1 MGTKKD
7 EMTEAQKRDWL
18 CSTSHR
24 ARTQPSFIPVPW
36 CTSKWMSTDLPCVNW
51 RQTGHMIEPLC
62 VLHLNPLVW
71 MWSFVHR
78 VWCFRTET
86 ASGSKTCCLWKYHSF
101 LSHVFL
107 SFFFF
112 KEKTSCF
119 VWEYN
124 WLTVPFLFQGICS
137 LVIVVVWGSLANG
150 GSSVDSND
158 KECWLCPLSE
168 GTVGPRFVLAV
179 VGRACTYSLF
189 ISTLQTGLRADL
201 PEWSWDQVIE
211 TYGFVPWWPPQGPH
225 SSGAYLSVLKLPSVS
240 QLHAWRCSPSLP
252 CPKMSRES
260 FL

>member
-1 MGTKKD
+1 MIDESFLWQPQSSWILWVSRQEKTAFKRTEILGGPGEQRNLRALNGWRWDHIMGTKKD

-51 RQTGHMIEPLC
+51 RQTGHMIKPLC

-101 LSHVFL
+101 LSHFFL

-112 KEKTSCF
+112 F
-119 VWEYN
+119 
-124 WLTVPFLFQGICS
+124 
-137 LVIVVVWGSLANG
+137 
-150 GSSVDSND
+150 
-158 KECWLCPLSE
+158 
-168 GTVGPRFVLAV
+168 
-179 VGRACTYSLF
+179 
-189 ISTLQTGLRADL
+189 
-201 PEWSWDQVIE
+201 
-211 TYGFVPWWPPQGPH
+211 
-225 SSGAYLSVLKLPSVS
+225 
-240 QLHAWRCSPSLP
+240 
-252 CPKMSRES
+252 
-260 FL
+260 